1 MHSRETMRHL
11 RVSGDAHPSLLLLP
25 HFAGVVTMASRH
37 LILVSLAT
45 AFLGLVHA
53 APVLGGDNSPAQW
66 NHTSAAQYLDAR
78 GENWFK
84 FSNATRG
91 EGTTAS
97 QCVSCHSLLP
107 YAFAR
112 PILRQVS
119 HEHSP
124 TRLET
129 KILEQTKGRVANWD
143 QLEEVEYQLLYD
155 FDEPKKK
162 QSRGTEAVLNALL
175 LALDDRFGGRQQ
187 PSEATQKAFSILWA
201 TQIAEGQH
209 RGSWEWLNFGLEPWE
224 SSDSRYLGATV
235 AAIAIGPSQAT
246 TSAAPQPKRAERID
260 SLRTYLR
267 TNYAKQNLHNRAWLL
282 WASSGLRWPAE
293 PRREESTHHATPCRA
308 TAWRW
313 LELGALGDFTHVE
326 IKTPITTPD
335 GYATGLIL
343 HALPARRPS
352 SRIRR

>member
-1 MHSRETMRHL
+1 MR
-11 RVSGDAHPSLLLLP
+11 PSLLLLP

-107 YAFAR
+107 YALAR
-112 PILRQVS
+112 PVLRQVS

-175 LALDDRFGGRQQ
+175 LAPDDRFGGRQQ

-201 TQIAEGQH
+201 TQIADGQH

-235 AAIAIGPSQAT
+235 AAIAIGAVPGHDIGGT
-246 TSAAPQPKRAERID
+246 AADTRLRID

-282 WASSGLRWPAE
+282 WASSDFDGLLNP
-293 PRREESTHHATPCRA
+293 EEKKQLIMQLLAAP
-308 TAWRW
+308 TAGRW
-313 LELGALGDFTHVE
+313 LELRE
-326 IKTPITTPD
+326 RS
-335 GYATGLIL
+335 ATLL
-343 HALPARRPS
+343 TSKSRPRSQLPMAMPQA
-352 SRIRR
+352 